1 MSSCG
6 VRSRAAT
13 EVWRDQTW
21 RHLRGPMLCR
31 LYRCPSDTKVTREI
45 IVPTYFIIFLC
56 KLIQTIKRGKENAYF
71 ASMRIESLDYG
82 RLWYVCHK
90 FVQYIYANP
99 KAMCMCFFGGC
110 ARSTDVICVSPAVD
124 GQKEI
129 ESHESWIILWTCSC
143 TYAGLILIFSCI

>member
-56 KLIQTIKRGKENAYF
+56 KLIQKIKRGKENAYF

-99 KAMCMCFFGGC
+99 KAMCMCFFGGVC
-110 ARSTDVICVSPAVD
+110 TFNWCHLRISCGRRTERDR
-124 GQKEI
+124 
-129 ESHESWIILWTCSC
+129 ESWIVNHTLDMFMHLRWINFDL
-143 TYAGLILIFSCI
+143 